1 MNRNYIINT
10 KHKNKEGNIIF
21 DGSYLGSPQ
30 TLKQLEEGYK

>member
-1 MNRNYIINT
+1 MNRIYIINR
-10 KHKNKEGNIIF
+10 KHKNNVGIIVF